1 MKAAEAFTYVTKE
14 SAADTLCHVIEQ
26 ALFIQTARRR
36 SDPSLDLSK
45 SRFKRV
51 STQCR

>member
-26 ALFIQTARRR
+26 ALSYKQHGAGQIL
-36 SDPSLDLSK
+36 P
-45 SRFKRV
+45 
-51 STQCR
+51 